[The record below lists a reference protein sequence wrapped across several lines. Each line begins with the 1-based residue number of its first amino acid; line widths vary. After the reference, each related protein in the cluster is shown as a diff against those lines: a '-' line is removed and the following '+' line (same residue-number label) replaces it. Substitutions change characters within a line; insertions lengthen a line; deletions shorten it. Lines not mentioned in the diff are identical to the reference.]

1 MPWWCS
7 CFYAPRDKTLT
18 YDDPSLAPLGWTP
31 FFARARQQAGRP
43 DLLPA
48 RVASDLGQT
57 LHLLTPDG
65 RRTARGHPDAAVG
78 DWVLLDLPDGDA
90 PATVVEVL
98 DADQH
103 PRSGE
108 TVRVLHRPGLAGEEE
123 QAIGITDG
131 RGRVSWTPSSP
142 GVAVVRAGEE
152 REAVHIATTTPRL
165 DTWLLLVLLGLA
177 GASSLAIST
186 WKRP

>member
-1 MPWWCS
+1 MMPLVL
-7 CFYAPRDKTLT
+7 FAG
-18 YDDPSLAPLGWTP
+18 LASATVTFTP
-31 FFARARQQAGRP
+31 VP
-43 DLLPA
+43 I
-48 RVASDLGQT
+48 VGQ
-57 LHLLTPDG
+57 
-65 RRTARGHPDAAVG
+65 
-78 DWVLLDLPDGDA
+78 
-90 PATVVEVL
+90 ATVVEVL